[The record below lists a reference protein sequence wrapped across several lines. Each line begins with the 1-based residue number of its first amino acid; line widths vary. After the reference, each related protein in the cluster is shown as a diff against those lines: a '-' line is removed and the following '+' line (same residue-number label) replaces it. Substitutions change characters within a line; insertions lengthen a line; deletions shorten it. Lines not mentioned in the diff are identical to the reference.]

1 MHRIAGFFYVLRFY
15 YIRKS
20 TPAPDGG
27 ASTETTDIPLVVF
40 DKPDSD
46 ISDIPLVVF
55 DKPNSDESMLPQAGN
70 VDSVSSSPKPAS
82 SSSSGTPKPHKYWH
96 MDCRSRVKSM
106 MTTLKRKSYIVYF
119 CKKEKMGEIKIL
131 KKIPV

>member
-1 MHRIAGFFYVLRFY
+1 MRDFFYVLRFY

-27 ASTETTDIPLVVF
+27 ASAETTDIPLVVF
-40 DKPDSD
+40 DRPD
-46 ISDIPLVVF
+46 
-55 DKPNSDESMLPQAGN
+55 SDESMLPQAGN
-70 VDSVSSSPKPAS
+70 VDSVSSSQKPAS

-96 MDCRSRVKSM
+96 KDCRGRVKSM

-119 CKKEKMGEIKIL
+119 CKKEKMGETKIL